1 MTRAR
6 SQREAGAPLAAGRAA
21 RALPRAGSE
30 GRLERE
36 GGGGGGGGGGPR
48 GPPAGRPRGP
58 GRPAPPGGRR
68 ARARGGAGGGGGG
81 RCALCLPADGRS
93 GRRHSRVARAGGR
106 AASHLAAHVQEQVDR
121 QQHQH
126 LRGSAGLF

>member
-36 GGGGGGGGGGPR
+36 GGGGGGGGGG
-48 GPPAGRPRGP
+48 G
-58 GRPAPPGGRR
+58 
-68 ARARGGAGGGGGG
+68 
-81 RCALCLPADGRS
+81 ALCRPADGRGG
-93 GRRHSRVARAGGR
+93 GRHNRVARAGGR

>member
-36 GGGGGGGGGGPR
+36 GGGGAAAR
-48 GPPAGRPRGP
+48 CACLLTAG
-58 GRPAPPGGRR
+58 A
-68 ARARGGAGGGGGG
+68 AGGT
-81 RCALCLPADGRS
+81 
-93 GRRHSRVARAGGR
+93 AGWRGR
-106 AASHLAAHVQEQVDR
+106 AAVPRRTWRHMYRSRSTASSTSTCAGALAFSNSRVFYNLAALPPRH
-121 QQHQH
+121 
-126 LRGSAGLF
+126 GLGTGC